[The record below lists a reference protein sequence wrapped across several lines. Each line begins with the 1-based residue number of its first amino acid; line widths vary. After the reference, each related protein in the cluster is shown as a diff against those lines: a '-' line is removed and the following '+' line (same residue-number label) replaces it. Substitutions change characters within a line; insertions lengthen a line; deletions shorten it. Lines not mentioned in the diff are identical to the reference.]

1 MPARTMKAEVFD
13 EPGHVLFD
21 EKPLR
26 YVALAC
32 RSRSARTNR
41 GVAKAW
47 GLLIVVCVFAALL
60 AWAFQVHAAGD
71 LSRQTPLEVHV
82 QLGDEKGARLFFPQR
97 IELETGKLYRLIL
110 SNASPEKHYFSSD
123 GLSQAVYTRKVQVN
137 GPDGKAVAEVK
148 GLIREIEVLPRATT
162 EWWLVPIKTGQFGD
176 LRCTEQGHTEAGMVG
191 QIVIK

>member
-1 MPARTMKAEVFD
+1 MPGRTMKAEVFD
-13 EPGHVLFD
+13 EPGRVLFD

-26 YVALAC
+26 YVALERRA
-32 RSRSARTNR
+32 RSTRTNR
-41 GVAKAW
+41 AAAKAC
-47 GLLIVVCVFAALL
+47 GLLIIACVFAALM

-71 LSRQTPLEVHV
+71 LSRQTPVEVHV
-82 QLGDEKGARLFFPQR
+82 QLGDEKGARLFFPER

-137 GPDGKAVAEVK
+137 GSDGKAVAEVK
-148 GLIREIEVLPRATT
+148 GLIREIEVLPKATT

>member
-1 MPARTMKAEVFD
+1 MPGRIIKAKVLD
-13 EPGHVLFD
+13 ESGHVLFD
-21 EKPLR
+21 EEPLR
-26 YVALAC
+26 YVALEC
-32 RSRSARTNR
+32 RSRSTRANR
-41 GVAKAW
+41 GVAKAC
-47 GLLIVVCVFAALL
+47 GLLVAVVFAALL
-60 AWAFQVHAAGD
+60 AWAFQAHAAGD
-71 LSRQTPLEVHV
+71 LSRQTPVDVHV
-82 QLGDEKGARLFFPQR
+82 QLGDEKGARLFFPER

-110 SNASPEKHYFSSD
+110 SNTSPEKHYFSSD

-148 GLIREIEVLPRATT
+148 GLIREIEVLPKATT